1 MEKESQLENLNLLY
15 SQLLQQSAIPA
26 PSGNGLSFI
35 KKKVKGHIYWYL
47 QVNIGN
53 RQTQRYIGPDSP
65 ETQDKIELEKKLWK
79 EAQPDIQK
87 RKQLVAMLQAGGVW
101 FVSHNEARVFEL
113 MERLGFFIVGGVLL
127 GTYAFNLYQNMLN
140 VRWPIRTANTPNEMD
155 KKRELHHLKMG
166 ISNQEVN
173 LKEAVFHSG
182 YGFFEVRTFKT
193 KETLTTY
200 RFLAQEIQVEILT
213 HQTEANLN
221 QPLYLKSLNTFA
233 TPVKYLDFLLDEI
246 QPAVMVARSGIRV
259 NVPSPG
265 RYALYQL
272 VVSQQQDAAL
282 PLKANNAL
290 EQAEQLLSLLI
301 EKKTETLLSAFNAA
315 KARPDNFYSQMLR
328 GIQHLPEGLQHKLRL
343 NFFQNELNRTE
354 LNRTEQNRT
363 EQNKTEQNNVIFLG

>member
-1 MEKESQLENLNLLY
+1 MEKESQTNNLDLLY

-53 RQTQRYIGPDSP
+53 RQTQRYIGPESP
-65 ETQDKIELEKKLWK
+65 ETQDKIEFEKRLWFD
-79 EAQPDIQK
+79 AQADIKK

-113 MERLGFFIVGGVLL
+113 MERLGFFLVGGVLL
-127 GTYAFNLYQNMLN
+127 GTYAFNLYQNLLN
-140 VRWPIRTANTPNEMD
+140 VRWPIRTANTTNEMD
-155 KKRELHHLKMG
+155 KKLTVHYLKMG

-200 RFLAQEIQVEILT
+200 RFLAQEIQVEILI
-213 HQTEANLN
+213 HQTEANSKE
-221 QPLYLKSLNTFA
+221 PVYLKSLNTFA

-272 VVSQQQDAAL
+272 VVSQQESDAAL
-282 PLKANNAL
+282 PLKANNAF

-301 EKKTETLLSAFNAA
+301 EKKTDTLLSAFNAA
-315 KARPDNFYSQMLR
+315 KARKDNFYSQMLR

-343 NFFQNELNRTE
+343 NFFQNEQNRV
-354 LNRTEQNRT
+354 EQNRVEQV
-363 EQNKTEQNNVIFLG
+363 EQNRIM